1 MLAHIPDEALT
12 VRFAGHVITGGC
24 VSFTVTV
31 KVHVLL
37 LPLLSRAVLVTVVVP
52 RGKAK
57 PLAGL
62 LVMLVTAQLS
72 VAVTIKVTLLVHTPS
87 VAFTTRLL
95 EQVIT
100 GDWVSFTLTVKL
112 QVLLLPCVSVA
123 VLVTV
128 VVPTRKLLPL
138 AGELTTL
145 TPGQLSAAVTTKVTL
160 LEHVPENALTTRLVE
175 QVIVGNSVSLT
186 VTVKLQLLVLPCASV
201 AVLVTV
207 VVPAGKLLPLAG
219 TLTTLTPGQLSAAV
233 TTKVTLLA
241 HVPVAAFTTRLVE
254 QVITGSS
261 RSLTVT
267 VNVHCA
273 VFPPMSTAVLVT
285 VVIPTGKADPLGGT
299 LSTPGAPQLSL
310 AVTVNVT
317 LLAQAPDGAV
327 TVRFA
332 GQVIV
337 GGWVSMTVTVKR
349 HWLTLPLLSRAVLI
363 TVVVPTGKEAPLGGV
378 LEMLAT
384 PQLSVAVTL

>member
-1 MLAHIPDEALT
+1 LSTTVTVKLHVLALPLLSRAVLVTVVTPMGKAKPLAGTLVTLVSAQLSLAVMVKLTLLEQTPGAALT
-12 VRFAGHVITGGC
+12 VRFAGQVICGGC
-24 VSFTVTV
+24 VSLTVTV
-31 KVHVLL
+31 KLQVLLLPLPSRAVLVTVVTPMGKAKPLAGTLVTLASAQLSLAVMVKLTLLEQTPGAAFTMRFAGQVICGSCVSLTVTVKLHVLL

-128 VVPTRKLLPL
+128 VVPTGKLLPL

-175 QVIVGNSVSLT
+175 QVM
-186 VTVKLQLLVLPCASV
+186 A
-201 AVLVTV
+201 
-207 VVPAGKLLPLAG
+207 AG
-219 TLTTLTPGQLSAAV
+219 TV
-233 TTKVTLLA
+233 
-241 HVPVAAFTTRLVE
+241 
-254 QVITGSS
+254 
-261 RSLTVT
+261 
-267 VNVHCA
+267 
-273 VFPPMSTAVLVT
+273 
-285 VVIPTGKADPLGGT
+285 
-299 LSTPGAPQLSL
+299 
-310 AVTVNVT
+310 
-317 LLAQAPDGAV
+317 
-327 TVRFA
+327 
-332 GQVIV
+332 
-337 GGWVSMTVTVKR
+337 
-349 HWLTLPLLSRAVLI
+349 
-363 TVVVPTGKEAPLGGV
+363 
-378 LEMLAT
+378 
-384 PQLSVAVTL
+384 